1 MKILFVLDKLGLFG
15 NPKDGGSHR
24 NTMFVKALT
33 KLGHVDVCSFSEEAV
48 ASDIDDC
55 DVVYSNQYMKKESIG
70 NKYIYNAL
78 SLLKVLFFPSNP
90 NSYFK
95 TSVEKE
101 KIVDE
106 LVNQGGYD
114 LIACHY
120 IDSAIICGLLK
131 YGAKLVVD
139 VDDNLS
145 SVYRY
150 LASIKRTFFRKK
162 KYILMA
168 NLVPLM
174 NKRVL
179 DNIFC
184 SFYSNIL
191 EPPSHTSVFLHNSV
205 ICKANVPDISTF
217 APNRIVFIG
226 HLNFPPNIYGV
237 NHFVNC
243 VFPMIRQ
250 RVSDVELHVIGKG
263 SKDFL
268 DELNQVE
275 GVKAL
280 GFVEDIAA
288 EYKDAKAVVLP
299 IYHGAGTS
307 IKFVEAMYM
316 NRPIVSAPVGARG
329 FDRIAKDGEHFLLA
343 NSDEEFANKT
353 VELLSSIDKANEM
366 ADKAYELAKANFS
379 QDKFVE
385 IVKTTIEEKLKQK

>member
-1 MKILFVLDKLGLFG
+1 MKILFILNQHGLFG
-15 NPKDGGSHR
+15 APNCGASQR
-24 NTMFVKALT
+24 NTLFVKALI

-48 ASDIDDC
+48 VSDIDDC
-55 DVVYSNQYMKKESIG
+55 DVIYSNRYMKMETTG
-70 NKYIYNAL
+70 NKYIGKVL
-78 SLLKVLFFPSNP
+78 SLLNIILFPSNP
-90 NSYFK
+90 NSYYK
-95 TSVEKE
+95 TNVEKE

-114 LIACHY
+114 LIACHF
-120 IDSAIICGLLK
+120 IDSAITCGLLK
-131 YGAKLVVD
+131 YGTKLVVD
-139 VDDNLS
+139 LDDDLS
-145 SVYRY
+145 STYRF
-150 LASIKRTFFRKK
+150 LAAAKKSFLRKV
-162 KYILMA
+162 KYKIMS

-174 NKRVL
+174 LKKVL

-191 EPPSHTSVFLHNSV
+191 EPPSHKSVFLHNSV
-205 ICKANVPDISTF
+205 ICKITIPGISSTAN
-217 APNRIVFIG
+217 NRIIFIG
-226 HLNFPPNIYGV
+226 SMDYIPNIYGI
-237 NHFVNC
+237 NHFVDSI
-243 VFPMIRQ
+243 FPMIRQ
-250 RVSDVELHVIGKG
+250 RVPDVELHVIGKG

-288 EYKDAKAVVLP
+288 EYKDAKVVVLP
-299 IYHGAGTS
+299 IYHGSGTS
-307 IKFVEAMYM
+307 IKFVEAMFM

-343 NSDEEFANKT
+343 NNDEEFAKKT

-379 QDKFVE
+379 QDKFME